1 MARYHGPVCRQCR
14 RAGEKL
20 FLKGERCYT
29 PKCAIERRNTPPGQA
44 AGGRRRK
51 LSERGVQLREKQKV
65 RQTYGVLE
73 RQFRRYFAE
82 AARRPGM
89 TGLVLLEQL
98 ELRLDNVVYRLG
110 LADSRK
116 QARQIVS
123 HGHIEVNG
131 RKTDIPSMVLKPGMV
146 VAVRSSSR
154 EKEYFKIQADKLSE
168 KQLPPWLSL
177 DPTTLTGRVLSKPAR
192 DEMPRNL
199 NEQAVVEYYSR

>member
-29 PKCAIERRNTPPGQA
+29 PKCAIERRNIAPGQA
-44 AGGRRRK
+44 ASGRRRK
-51 LSERGVQLREKQKV
+51 VSERGVQLREKQKV
-65 RQTYGVLE
+65 RQTFGVLE

-82 AARRPGM
+82 ATRRPGM
-89 TGLVLLEQL
+89 TGLILLEQL
-98 ELRLDNVVYRLG
+98 ELRLDSVVYHLG

-116 QARQIVS
+116 QARQIIN

-131 RKTDIPSMVLKPGMV
+131 RKTDIASMVLKPGMV
-146 VAVRSSSR
+146 VSVKPNSRS
-154 EKEYFKIQADKLSE
+154 KEYFKIQAEKLAE
-168 KQLPPWLSL
+168 KSVPAWLSR
-177 DPTTLTGRVLSKPAR
+177 DAATLSGRVLSTPSR
-192 DEMPRNL
+192 GEMPQNL

>member
-146 VAVRSSSR
+146 VAVRPSSR
-154 EKEYFKIQADKLSE
+154 EKEYFKIQADKLAE

-177 DPTTLTGRVLSKPAR
+177 DPATLTGRVLSKPAR

>member
-29 PKCAIERRNTPPGQA
+29 PKCAIERRNFPPGQTA
-44 AGGRRRK
+44 SGRRRK

-82 AARRPGM
+82 ATRRPGM
-89 TGLVLLEQL
+89 TGLQLLEQL
-98 ELRLDNVVYRLG
+98 ELRLDSVVYRLG

-116 QARQIVS
+116 QARQIVN

-146 VAVRSSSR
+146 VAVRPNSR
-154 EKEYFKIQADKLSE
+154 TKEYFKIQAEKLPE
-168 KQLPPWLSL
+168 KSIPAWLSL
-177 DPTTLTGRVLSKPAR
+177 DAATLTGRVLSKPSRA
-192 DEMPRNL
+192 EMPQNL

>member
-146 VAVRSSSR
+146 VAVRPSSR